1 MKNIFFLIILTAL
14 IGCEPGS
21 RIYIHNNG
29 TSPLYIKTH
38 PSIDSLYPKNSLAY
52 ETIIS
57 HKLDIVDKYSLFKVE
72 PLDSFLIWSVIGD
85 IYNSD
90 IIPYDY
96 IELINNSDTL
106 ILDSKEKIFNQM
118 KKGDGKFDY
127 FIDVV
132 VRKRK

>member
-1 MKNIFFLIILTAL
+1 MKIFLSLILIAL

-38 PSIDSLYPKNSLAY
+38 PSVDSLYPNNSLYY

-57 HKLDIVDKYSLFKVE
+57 HKLGIVDKYSLFRVE

-106 ILDSKEKIFNQM
+106 VLDSREKIFNQM
-118 KKGDGKFDY
+118 KKRDEKFDY
-127 FIDVV
+127 FIEVV
-132 VRKRK
+132 VHNRK